1 MGLWRSRLDGFL
13 YSRGKYILHF
23 DAGDIFSDSL
33 VLEETFNLVTKY
45 TLDTLRFSF
54 SKTKSSYFLTVRK
67 FKDMIVYPSLY
78 TKIIYETPDYNVKE
92 LGFGTICNRLIR
104 ANVITKA
111 LFLVDYYILNANKT
125 LCEDMWWNELVDKV
139 SFSNLAINRI
149 GYIYLYNKNSP
160 NSLKVKDKI
169 QKDETIREFIYLWLF
184 NYQLLPKQHN
194 KKKLVNTLRYYSMK
208 NNEFSRVQM
217 TLEFLLSSSPILNRL
232 LNLLYNDPYVQEN
245 DKFFLNELYKKY
257 NSFS

>member
-1 MGLWRSRLDGFL
+1 M
-13 YSRGKYILHF
+13 
-23 DAGDIFSDSL
+23 
-33 VLEETFNLVTKY
+33 
-45 TLDTLRFSF
+45 
-54 SKTKSSYFLTVRK
+54 TVRK

-111 LFLVDYYILNANKT
+111 LFLVDDYILNANKT
-125 LCEDMWWNELVDKV
+125 LWEDMWWNELVDKV